1 MVETKH
7 TNRNL
12 LLSILTVI
20 GSMAVSLLVFYPST
34 SNLGEGFTVAIF
46 YTISRYLFIG
56 AGILVFLLRI
66 LRVVKKSSYWYIM
79 PAVFNLFI
87 GGLAIFLYFSGKAE
101 LSWLNAC
108 LINLLIGFVMMAD
121 TYLYSELVA

>member
-20 GSMAVSLLVFYPST
+20 GSIAVSLLVFYPST

-46 YTISRYLFIG
+46 YTISRYVFIV
-56 AGILVFLLRI
+56 AGILAFV
-66 LRVVKKSSYWYIM
+66 LRVLRVIKNSSYWYIM

-87 GGLAIFLYFSGKAE
+87 GSLAIFLYLTGKAE
-101 LSWLNAC
+101 LFWLNAC
-108 LINLLIGFVMMAD
+108 LINMLIGFVMIVD
-121 TYLYSELVA
+121 TYLYSKLIA